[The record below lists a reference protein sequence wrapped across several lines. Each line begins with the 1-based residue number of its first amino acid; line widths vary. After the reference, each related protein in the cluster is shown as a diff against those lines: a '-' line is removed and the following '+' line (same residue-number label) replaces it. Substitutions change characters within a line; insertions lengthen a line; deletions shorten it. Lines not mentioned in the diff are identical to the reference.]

1 MISLL
6 KAGRLFAALWLGN
19 GLKDFTSVCLRSLA
33 MKLESHCL
41 SAIGGVLFAAF
52 GWCGPQASAGL
63 LPFPVSADQRGY
75 IYCLEAPT
83 VYYDIYL
90 PPAYLTNGPAL
101 PILYTFNPSGGGMVS
116 DFQSVCRTLNII
128 GVGIIG
134 SRNYGSTD
142 IWMRECAAGT
152 SPPWP
157 GAW

>member
-1 MISLL
+1 M
-6 KAGRLFAALWLGN
+6 RLNFLFGY
-19 GLKDFTSVCLRSLA
+19 FRSLA
-33 MKLESHCL
+33 MKLESHRL

-52 GWCGPQASAGL
+52 GWCGSQASAGL

-83 VYYDIYL
+83 LSYDIYL